1 MFKLSPYDRLSRWK
15 EFRLSINNLTLQHAL
30 QNTIE
35 LWAPCPFR
43 PYYLDPN
50 EPKHWPD
57 PWQLILENNYCDIA
71 KSLGIVYTLYLSDH
85 KSILQPEIRAYYNL
99 SSKCIY
105 HIAYLNQGK
114 YVLNLVEDQVVNKE
128 HINQEFKL
136 VRCYTAA
143 DLQLEKY

>member
-35 LWAPCPFR
+35 LWASCPFR

-71 KSLGIVYTLYLSDH
+71 KSLGIVYTLHLSNHRLD
-85 KSILQPEIRAYYNL
+85 IQPEIRAYFNL
-99 SSKCIY
+99 SNKCIY

-114 YVLNLVEDQVVNKE
+114 YVLNLVEDRVVNKE

-136 VRCYTAA
+136 VRCYTAT